1 MKIISNTAR
10 LNEACQNVQ
19 RAVSSKATLPAI
31 EGILMKAS
39 GGQVQLCGYDMEMGI
54 TTVQEAR
61 VEEEGAIVLNAR
73 LLCDILRR
81 LPGETVSIEA
91 DARQLC
97 TIRCGEVE
105 YQLVGIAAEEYPEL
119 PTVTEEVPVVIDS
132 ETLEKMV
139 LYRALY
145 GEKGFWVRPAH
156 MWSETVEKDGIF
168 MRRFT
173 YIGEKDKKNECKS
186 L

>member
-1 MKIISNTAR
+1 MKIICNTAR

-19 RAVSSKATLPAI
+19 RAVSSKATMPAI
-31 EGILMKAS
+31 EGILMKAEA
-39 GGQVQLCGYDMEMGI
+39 GQVQLTGYDMDMGN

-61 VEEEGAIVLNAR
+61 VEEDGAIVLNAR

-91 DARQLC
+91 DPRQLC

-105 YQLVGIAAEEYPEL
+105 YQLVGIDAKEYPEL
-119 PTVTEEVPVVIDS
+119 PTVTEEVPVLIDS

-139 LYRALY
+139 VYQALY
-145 GEKGFWVRPAH
+145 GEGDLWVRPYE
-156 MWSETVEKDGIF
+156 MFFGTVERDGKV
-168 MRRFT
+168 MQRFT
-173 YIGEKDKKNECKS
+173 KISEEDALE
-186 L
+186 